1 MNERARAIIFLA
13 IVLAIT
19 WILMNSITPLVIKT
33 SGTKATVNK
42 LVNVVSVSKTQCRRG
57 HWHGDIRGW
66 LWVDGLRNRH

>member
-42 LVNVVSVSKTQCRRG
+42 LVNVVSVSKTQCPAWALARG
-57 HWHGDIRGW
+57 YS
-66 LWVDGLRNRH
+66 GLALG